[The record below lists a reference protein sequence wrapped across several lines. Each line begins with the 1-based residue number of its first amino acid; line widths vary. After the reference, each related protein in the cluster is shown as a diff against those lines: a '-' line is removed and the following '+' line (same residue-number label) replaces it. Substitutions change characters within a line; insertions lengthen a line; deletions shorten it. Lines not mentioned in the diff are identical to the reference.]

1 MHFQDPPH
9 PATSAKAHPS
19 GANAPA
25 APDSALEDDF
35 ALMQG
40 LARRDTAALTK
51 LYDRHSGV
59 VYTLCLKILRDPGW
73 AEDVMVDVFQEL
85 WAKADR
91 FNAGRGTPIAYLLTL
106 ARSRSLDRLR
116 AWGNRPASS
125 LHENTEADARPHPAP
140 DPHQA
145 AVSSERRLIVVHALE
160 QLDPKYREALE
171 AAYFEGLSHTE
182 IAAKLHKPV
191 GTVKTYLRRGLIQL
205 RDLLRNPDE
214 EIRPKS
220 ED

>member
-1 MHFQDPPH
+1 MHTQIPPH
-9 PATSAKAHPS
+9 STPPADAEPASKDPSAPIT
-19 GANAPA
+19 P
-25 APDSALEDDF
+25 PEDDF
-35 ALMQG
+35 TLMRG
-40 LARRDTAALTK
+40 VARRDPAALTR
-51 LYDRHSGV
+51 LYDRHSGI
-59 VYTLCLKILRDPGW
+59 VYTLCLKILRDAGW

-116 AWGNRPASS
+116 SRGGHLTAPI
-125 LHENTEADARPHPAP
+125 HENTEADAKPHPAP
-140 DPHQA
+140 DPLQSA
-145 AVSSERRLIVVHALE
+145 LTAERRLIVSHALE
-160 QLDPKYREALE
+160 KLDPKYRQVVEC
-171 AAYFEGLSHTE
+171 AYFEGLSHTE
-182 IAAKLHKPV
+182 IAAKLQKPV

-214 EIRPKS
+214 EIRPRS